1 MASKRKVKIVQENLP
16 QVREITLGCLSI
28 EQLCIVTGKTRKTVQ
43 QKIAK
48 LKPERQDKKGFY
60 YSTKEA
66 VAAIMVSDADKL
78 ADESEAQLLKEKL
91 KLESNKAEKIKLQV
105 DLLKNEALRVT
116 VIEAVWTK
124 MLSTFKAKFLSI
136 PTKISLEL
144 VGQKEVHF
152 IEDRL
157 REVLHEA
164 LSELKEFR
172 LEHYI
177 EESSRESPISSSAA
191 AEADG

>member
-1 MASKRKVKIVQENLP
+1 
-16 QVREITLGCLSI
+16 
-28 EQLCIVTGKTRKTVQ
+28 
-43 QKIAK
+43 
-48 LKPERQDKKGFY
+48 
-60 YSTKEA
+60 
-66 VAAIMVSDADKL
+66 
-78 ADESEAQLLKEKL
+78 
-91 KLESNKAEKIKLQV
+91 
-105 DLLKNEALRVT
+105 
-116 VIEAVWTK
+116 

-177 EESSRESPISSSAA
+177 EESSRESPISSSTA